1 MPGGPPASR
10 KRATSSGLKT
20 TGTPAFPPLSRGG
33 QALARLVHERQVLGE
48 VGTIERDL
56 EEEPQRRAGG
66 VDRRR
71 TGAARG
77 QMQPKAPH
85 ILRLS
90 RARRAA
96 EKRREVLDPLHVV

>member
-1 MPGGPPASR
+1 MRRSTA
-10 KRATSSGLKT
+10 
-20 TGTPAFPPLSRGG
+20 TGTPAFPPLSRRFREGG
-33 QALARLVHERQVLGE
+33 RALARLVYERQVLGE

-56 EEEPQRRAGG
+56 EEEPQRRASG

-71 TGAARG
+71 AGAARG

-85 ILRLS
+85 LLRHS

-96 EKRREVLDPLHVV
+96 E